1 MVKKWKTEREPKSS
15 IEDEDEKGVPAEE
28 ADHEGEDIYNEKER
42 DEMLEDDEISGAEHG
57 FMEGREVNERKKKRI
72 LGASHEDTPSVE
84 LAEEDSRRGS
94 D

>member
-1 MVKKWKTEREPKSS
+1 MGKKWKFEKEP
-15 IEDEDEKGVPAEE
+15 EPPTQDENEKVAPAEE
-28 ADHEGEDIYNEKER
+28 ADHEGEDIYSEKQR

-72 LGASHEDTPSVE
+72 LGTSHEDTPAVE

>member
-1 MVKKWKTEREPKSS
+1 MAKKWKVEKEPESPTS
-15 IEDEDEKGVPAEE
+15 DEDEKGAETE
-28 ADHEGEDIYNEKER
+28 ETDHEDEDIYNEKER

-57 FMEGREVNERKKKRI
+57 FMEGREVKERKKKRI
-72 LGASHEDTPSVE
+72 LGANHEDTPSVE

>member
-1 MVKKWKTEREPKSS
+1 MVKKWKVEKEPQSP
-15 IEDEDEKGVPAEE
+15 IEDDDEKVAPAEE
-28 ADHEGEDIYNEKER
+28 TDHEGEDIYSEKER

-57 FMEGREVNERKKKRI
+57 FMEGREVDERKKKRI